1 MQTLNSYL
9 NLATSVIT
17 IGVTTLSVNPAQ
29 AASWFRTVTAGNDT
43 YSDTQPGNED
53 VNFGGEDFIR
63 VGNFPTGTD
72 DKNGEVP
79 PENQEEQRG
88 YLSWDLQSII
98 DDVNNSLGIPQGA
111 QIRNVNARLILH
123 QSINDPLNPND
134 ANGPRLSPET
144 ARVVLDGLGVTG
156 QWDESEGINPDNA
169 PATINAPTLFPGQI
183 DLGRNV
189 YSGTQLNTFIEDILN
204 SNFNGNGNDDEKV
217 LSIALRPTSSFNF
230 PDPDPDTNTQGGFY
244 PIDSFWSQNQDNE
257 ALKPKLELEFDV
269 WNEAY
274 KVMGGP
280 NVTVQSRFGDWNTW
294 EWGQLTKSQNGSDTV
309 RSETNWRWRNG
320 EAVPFELSCNPN
332 NNRLSLKVGNQSP
345 INYINNTCEGMDG
358 ISMFAQ
364 ARIPNTEMEIQLT
377 GIGELG
383 GDTVD
388 ITDRDVNALGV
399 AGNSL
404 ESLKFYFTDQS
415 NPVADNGGGLDF
427 TNGANFIQGLVT
439 MRWDGEDGFP
449 QGADNAN
456 QIQFTA
462 LTKVDDPM
470 AGSTPQGS
478 NPQDNNQISSN
489 NTTVPEPSSV
499 VTLMLLGTTGLGLR
513 LRKK

>member
-9 NLATSVIT
+9 NLATSVIA

-29 AASWFRTVTAGNDT
+29 AASWFRTVTVGNDT
-43 YSDTQPGNED
+43 YSDTQPENED

-63 VGNFPTGTD
+63 VGNFPNGTD
-72 DKNGEVP
+72 DADGPVTNP
-79 PENQEEQRG
+79 EEQRG

-134 ANGPRLSPET
+134 ANGPRPDSEFP
-144 ARVVLDGLGVTG
+144 RVELDGLGVTG

-169 PATINAPTLFPGQI
+169 PATINAPTLFGGQI

-204 SNFNGNGNDDEKV
+204 SNFNRNGNDDENV

-230 PDPDPDTNTQGGFY
+230 PDNGFY

-280 NVTVQSRFGDWNTW
+280 NVTVKSRLGDRNTW
-294 EWGQLTKSQNGSDTV
+294 EWAQSTKSQNGGNIIDRIRT
-309 RSETNWRWRNG
+309 ETNWRWRNG

-332 NNRLSLKVGNQSP
+332 NNRLSLTVGNQSP
-345 INYINNTCEGMDG
+345 ISYITNTCEGMDG

-364 ARIPNTEMEIQLT
+364 ARTPNTEMEIQLT

-383 GDTVD
+383 GDIVD
-388 ITDRDVNALGV
+388 ITNRDVNALGV
-399 AGNSL
+399 AGNPL
-404 ESLKFYFTDQS
+404 ESLKFYFADES
-415 NPVADNGGGLDF
+415 NPLADNGGGLDF

-439 MRWDGEDGFP
+439 MRWDGEDDFP
-449 QGADNAN
+449 QGSDNAN
-456 QIQFTA
+456 QIQLTA
-462 LTKVDDPM
+462 LTKVDDPV

-478 NPQDNNQISSN
+478 NPQDPNDVSSS